1 MLLSAVLLENIGG
14 VNTFTTSKQIQFTQG
29 DSLSVYLQLV
39 DLAKNLRYI
48 PDENALLEVVLQNID
63 SAKQTIKPAIQP
75 FSGDRSIWQFDIL
88 SSDNVSGGTSL
99 LFTLNEGLKTT
110 RGSLKLA
117 LNVSPLVSAYI
128 KC

>member
-1 MLLSAVLLENIGG
+1 MLLSAVLLENVGG

-39 DLAKNLRYI
+39 DLNKNLRYI
-48 PDENALLEVVLQNID
+48 PEENALLDIVLQNID
-63 SAKQTIKPAIQP
+63 SSKQTVKPAIQP

-88 SSDNVSGGTSL
+88 SSDQISGGTTL
-99 LFTLNEGLKTT
+99 LLTLTEGLKVT
-110 RGSLKLA
+110 RGSLKMA
-117 LNVSPLVSAYI
+117 LNVSPLISAYI